1 MFLKGAYAG
10 YSNTNAAADKLYVQG
25 NYPAAAE
32 AYLNIIKNNNS
43 PTELNETNLAL
54 AYLDKELGD
63 YKNSILFFKRYLAV
77 CVPRGSSRRF
87 NTVAFKRP
95 VPKGIKSDSRV
106 KLALAEVYYLN
117 GEDKR
122 ALVILKEL
130 MSRRE
135 DYLLFLYL
143 GLVNEDLGR
152 TARALKYYRQC
163 LKLRVNS
170 IALYR
175 MGKIFYLAGEYPK
188 AINYFKELVKF
199 DASIRLAY
207 YYLGAAYLKEHEFI
221 DAYRSLSRARM
232 FYPGNADI
240 SSLLAYVKISLSKAF
255 FLSQRKKI
263 MSKRQ
268 GVKLAAYSP
277 PAGNIPIV
285 RIAVVRGVK
294 SFSLKSGGIIN
305 LNSGS
310 KHLSLKGDKLYTI
323 KLDKG
328 RIYLAQYQSAQ
339 NITVLNFPLTLAADN
354 YPFYVLG
361 AVYGKGK
368 FYQSILDI
376 SLRGSLKIILHNNL
390 LTVINILSLEDY
402 LYGVL
407 GSEIYPDAGYQAQK
421 AQAVAARTIAF
432 KQLKS
437 NNNGGFDLGNDFN
450 WQVYRGMSGE
460 SLLARRAVDATR
472 GEVMFSAGNLI
483 EAFYHA
489 NCGGCLRADLFR
501 KQKYLKEHLDRVSV
515 AGENQLGGLSV
526 ESYSRPYFSP
536 QVSARWFK
544 SYPDY
549 FCAHTS
555 RISNFRWQR
564 IYDAQDFLMVF
575 GFPLQDLESIHVIK
589 KGQCEHLDILAIKRS
604 TGTVTVKGDL
614 KIRQYFDNLKSS
626 AFKIEIKYK
635 KENGRKVPVLLM
647 LWGAGFGHGEGM
659 CQDGAAEMAKEG
671 LSYYQILKH
680 YYKGIEIKKAY

>member
-1 MFLKGAYAG
+1 MMYCLGLRNIVFFLFFFVVSANMFLKGAYAG

-421 AQAVAARTIAF
+421 AQAVAARTFAI
-432 KQLKS
+432 KYT
-437 NNNGGFDLGNDFN
+437 NNGQRSICTTEAC
-450 WQVYRGMSGE
+450 QVYKNQKKGGDWEKAVNETKRWVLVDSTGQPISTQYASTHGGYATTSGWDTTDK
-460 SLLARRAVDATR
+460 SGGGNWSTRAWENKAKSPWFYKAWYR
-472 GEVMFSAGNLI
+472 AGY
-483 EAFYHA
+483 FKTGA
-489 NCGGCLRADLFR
+489 NCGRAHPWLSQREFSDIINAWIVRKNPNGADTGRIQPVTINSCHIGGKGGNPYSIDELKNLANNSGGAVTQVKTVSVSHNNQAQTTNVRVETNRGVLNIPGSEFKTTFNLRAPG
-501 KQKYLKEHLDRVSV
+501 YLRI
-515 AGENQLGGLSV
+515 
-526 ESYSRPYFSP
+526 P
-536 QVSARWFK
+536 QS
-544 SYPDY
+544 
-549 FCAHTS
+549 
-555 RISNFRWQR
+555 
-564 IYDAQDFLMVF
+564 
-575 GFPLQDLESIHVIK
+575 GF
-589 KGQCEHLDILAIKRS
+589 
-604 TGTVTVKGDL
+604 
-614 KIRQYFDNLKSS
+614 
-626 AFKIEIKYK
+626 AFFNIEYK
-635 KENGRKVPVLLM
+635 K
-647 LWGAGFGHGEGM
+647 
-659 CQDGAAEMAKEG
+659 
-671 LSYYQILKH
+671 
-680 YYKGIEIKKAY
+680 